1 MTTLRRFGMT
11 VSLLAVIA
19 GSAFGGDDGRL
30 LGAIDALQRGLDRVE
45 AAADA
50 YPAHRDCF
58 SCHHQTLPIVA
69 MTAAS
74 RAGVEVNED
83 VLDATVAFTAE
94 SFSREIEDLER
105 GTGIGG
111 RSMTV
116 GYGLWAFNAASR
128 PPDALSD
135 AMAVFLL
142 KNHQSNGRWESNTGR
157 PPLEGSHAMCTTLA
171 AFGLKENAPL
181 LYRSLAKE
189 TITEARSWLLT
200 LDPDDQEDR
209 AAKLWGLWLLD
220 TDPEAIDAARAAV
233 LEAQRDDGGWSQL
246 DGLEQTSDAYATGQA
261 LAILAWTGT
270 ATDSTSYRRGLRF
283 LIDTQCSD
291 GSWFV
296 ETRAHP
302 FQAFFENG
310 DPHGESQFISTA
322 ATCWAVAALAESMS
336 PRIGD
341 TAPTG
346 DE

>member
-1 MTTLRRFGMT
+1 MTMLRRLGMTT
-11 VSLLAVIA
+11 SLLAGIA
-19 GSAFGGDDGRL
+19 GSAFSGEDGAL
-30 LGAIDALQRGLDRVE
+30 PGAIDALQRGLDRVE

-50 YPAHRDCF
+50 YPSHRDCF

-69 MTAAS
+69 MTAAA
-74 RAGVEVNED
+74 RAGVELDED
-83 VLDATVAFTAE
+83 LLKSIVTFTAD
-94 SFSREIEDLER
+94 SFAMKQPQLDR

-116 GYGLWAFNAASR
+116 GYALWAFTAASR

-142 KNHQSNGRWESNTGR
+142 KNQQSNGRWESNTGR

-171 AFGLKENAPL
+171 AFGLKQNAPL
-181 LYRSLAKE
+181 LYRSVVKE
-189 TITEARSWLLT
+189 AIAEARSWLLAFE
-200 LDPDDQEDR
+200 PDDQEDR

-220 TDPEAIDAARAAV
+220 ADPEAIDAARAAV

-246 DGLEQTSDAYATGQA
+246 DGPEQISDAYATGQA

-283 LIDTQCSD
+283 LIDTQCDD

-336 PRIGD
+336 PRIGHAD
-341 TAPTG
+341 PTG